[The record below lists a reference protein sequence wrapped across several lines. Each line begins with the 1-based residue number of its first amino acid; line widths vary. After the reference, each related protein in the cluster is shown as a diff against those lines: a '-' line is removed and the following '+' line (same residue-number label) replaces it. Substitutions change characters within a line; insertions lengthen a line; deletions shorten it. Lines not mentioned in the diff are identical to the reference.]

1 MVSIEI
7 DQKSFDHLNKQ
18 MEVLKQGTP
27 RSLYSAITKIGY
39 KIKAEAQMRLR
50 GKNHIVTSRLRNSL
64 FVKTKSKHS
73 LSYQDNKGGSFI
85 SDLRT
90 ITIKEN
96 DIAIGTNVIYAE
108 YIENMDSYLQWA
120 TLNVDISKSIQ
131 DDMKKTMDN
140 VMKFGLGVIP
150 AVTTK

>member
-18 MEVLKQGTP
+18 MEVLKRGTP
-27 RSLYSAITKIGY
+27 TSLYSAITKIGY
-39 KIKAEAQMRLR
+39 KIQSEAQMRLR

-64 FVKTKSKHS
+64 FVKTKSKDS

-85 SDLRT
+85 SDLRS

-96 DIAIGTNVIYAE
+96 DIAIGTNVEYAE
-108 YIENMDSYLQWA
+108 KIENMDSYLQWA
-120 TLNVDISKSIQ
+120 TINVDISKSIQ
-131 DDMKKTMDN
+131 DDMQKTMDN

-150 AVTTK
+150 QPTTK